1 MDIKKWWAKQ
11 TSTDKAVYGLTAA
24 CIFGLLFVL
33 ITGLLVPDITF
44 LSLERNS
51 FQIDEKPATVLIK
64 GQSEP
69 DSKIFISSSEL
80 NMDRIQVAVN
90 SNGSF
95 EYNLNV
101 PVEVVEA
108 KVFVTSKAPKKYET
122 VQNIEIQ
129 RPLTFLSIKPLDKLK
144 YGNTQVEIEGQSDA
158 DANITIVS
166 NMTLRNNLNL
176 GSYIE
181 TALDDPVIGNI
192 TIKADSKGNFKQEF
206 QVPSNSTFA
215 FFNITAKSPGK
226 RGSVQYQNITRDF
239 EVFPPVYTIFD
250 TGEDLNNSKME
261 NYSGKYFSLSYPN
274 LWQKRSYKDAGKDA
288 RLYLVYGNSVEA
300 IVWYGKIGKEFGNSQ
315 KSSISN
321 AQNVS
326 FASSIED
333 YKETQDKYLRS
344 WWGAT
349 ELFKQTINYRD
360 VKGIRVIYK
369 CQQNPVFSNDI
380 PAPFYIDRTTLTK
393 NDVDV
398 FELQLMVEGNYYEK
412 NDYLIEKTVQ
422 SFNLM

>member
-1 MDIKKWWAKQ
+1 MIKMDIRRWWAKQ
-11 TSTDKAVYGLTAA
+11 TSTDKAVYGLSAA
-24 CIFGLLFVL
+24 CICGLFFVL

-44 LSLERNS
+44 LSLERSN
-51 FQIDEKPATVLIK
+51 FQINEKPATMLIK

-69 DSKIFISSSEL
+69 DSKIFISSPEL
-80 NMDRIQVAVN
+80 NMDRVLAAVS

-101 PVEVVEA
+101 PVDVVEA
-108 KVFVTSKAPKKYET
+108 KVSVTSKAPKKYET
-122 VQNIEIQ
+122 TQNVEIQ

-144 YGNTQVEIEGQSDA
+144 YGNTRVDIEGQSDP
-158 DANITIVS
+158 DAKITIVS

-176 GSYIE
+176 ESYIE

-192 TIKADSKGNFKQEF
+192 TIKADSKGNFKHEF

-215 FFNITAKSPGK
+215 FFNVTAKSPGK

-250 TGEDLNNSKME
+250 IDEDLNNSKME

-288 RLYLVYGNSVEA
+288 RLYLVYGNSVEG
-300 IVWYGKIGKEFGNSQ
+300 IVWYGRIGKEFG
-315 KSSISN
+315 KSL
-321 AQNVS
+321 
-326 FASSIED
+326 ED
-333 YKETQDKYLRS
+333 YKQTQDKYLRS

-349 ELFKQTINYRD
+349 ELFKQTISYRD
-360 VKGIRVIYK
+360 VKGVRVIYK

-380 PAPFYIDRTTLTK
+380 PAPFYIDRTTLTR

-422 SFNLM
+422 SFNLR